1 MDCCVGHCPEDTRV
15 HSGRCGQGMVLG
27 TCSETPE
34 IPSIPGEDAQVAEV
48 CAVSEGSGFWFLH
61 DLVYSC
67 GFVASVTFGLTEEKS
82 DR

>member
-1 MDCCVGHCPEDTRV
+1 MCTL
-15 HSGRCGQGMVLG
+15 GRYGQGTVLG

-48 CAVSEGSGFWFLH
+48 LCCLEEVGSGSH